1 MIGALR
7 RISSGGVVIA
17 AALIVVLLLTGVT
30 LTLIGKDP
38 AAALVRFLES
48 TLGNAS
54 ARADVVMYAVPMLLC
69 ASGLLITFTAGLWN
83 IGVEGQVTMGA
94 IFATIIART
103 VPADLSGFWLPAPL
117 IVPAQL
123 VLAMLGGALWAGVAA
138 VLKTKGGVN
147 EIFGGVALNFIA
159 VNILIALVNGPW
171 KVGTFPQTA
180 PFESAALFPRVAG
193 VRLSLEGIGLA
204 LIAYAISFAV
214 LSGTRWGLQLRA
226 MGKNAKSASLLG
238 VRTQR
243 TLIIA
248 MMICGALAGL
258 AGASQVLFTRGRLL
272 PGISGGVGFM
282 GLLIVLLVDIRAVWL
297 PAVSLFFALI
307 PIGSLK
313 LASSLNSAVQID
325 AALGNVFQGAL
336 VLAVLLGSGIR
347 ERLRSR
353 RKAATSV
360 NLTSTGTYRIDD
372 LSTTS
377 G

>member
-1 MIGALR
+1 MTGALR
-7 RISSGGVVIA
+7 RISGGGAVIA
-17 AALIVVLLLTGVT
+17 AALIVVLILTGII
-30 LTLIGKDP
+30 LALIGKDP

-103 VPADLSGFWLPAPL
+103 VPAELSGFWLPAPL
-117 IVPAQL
+117 IVPTQL

-138 VLKTKGGVN
+138 ILKTKGGVN

-193 VRLSLEGIGLA
+193 VRLSLEAIGLA
-204 LIAYAISFAV
+204 LSAYAIIFAV

-243 TLIIA
+243 TLITA

-282 GLLIVLLVDIRAVWL
+282 GVLIVLLVDIRAVWL